1 MTGVLTGGSG
11 YQPGHSVGSVGSVG
25 SVDSSASESYAGLR
39 VDMLSVRFGGLLAVD
54 QLSLQVP
61 LGHLTGLIG
70 PNGAGKTT
78 TFNAIT
84 GLNRPS
90 EGRIRLFGHDVTH
103 VSPQGRAQRGLGR
116 TFQRM
121 ELFDSLTVQENVAL
135 GKEAGLAGSNPLRHL
150 RGRRNDARDILQAS
164 SGAMEMV
171 GITDLAAARPADLST
186 GQRRLVELARVI
198 AGDFK
203 ILLLDEPSSGLD
215 KRETERFGEILRHLV
230 EQRSVGILCVE
241 HDMALVMSVCDY
253 VYVLDFGKPIFE
265 GSTAEVAASPIVRA
279 AYLGSTE
286 VELAT
291 SLTEEMY

>member
-1 MTGVLTGGSG
+1 MTATLIGDSG
-11 YQPGHSVGSVGSVG
+11 YRPGHAATTGT
-25 SVDSSASESYAGLR
+25 DDLEAGLR
-39 VDMLSVRFGGLLAVD
+39 VDNLSVRFGGLLAVD
-54 QLSLQVP
+54 NMSLQVP

-84 GLNRPS
+84 GLNKPT
-90 EGRIRLFGHDVTH
+90 EGRIRLFAHDITH

-121 ELFDSLTVQENVAL
+121 ELFDSLTVRENVSL
-135 GKEAGLAGSNPLRHL
+135 GREAGLAGSNPLRHL
-150 RGRRNDARDILQAS
+150 RGGRTDARDIREATDE
-164 SGAMEMV
+164 AMERV
-171 GITDLAAARPADLST
+171 GIADLASARPADLST

-198 AGDFK
+198 AGNFK

-230 EQRSVGILCVE
+230 EQRGIGILCVE

-265 GSTAEVAASPIVRA
+265 GTTSEIAASPIVRA

-286 VELAT
+286 VEQAT
-291 SLTEEMY
+291 SLTEETY

>member
-1 MTGVLTGGSG
+1 VSAAHTGDGAGTS
-11 YQPGHSVGSVGSVG
+11 
-25 SVDSSASESYAGLR
+25 GLR
-39 VDMLSVRFGGLLAVD
+39 VDNLTVRFGGLVAVD
-54 QLSLQVP
+54 NMSLRAPV
-61 LGHLTGLIG
+61 GHLTGLIG

-84 GLNRPS
+84 GLNHPS
-90 EGRIRLFGHDVTH
+90 SGKVRLFDHDVTRQ
-103 VSPQGRAQRGLGR
+103 SPQARAQHGLGR

-121 ELFDSLTVQENVAL
+121 ELFDSLTVRENVAL

-150 RGRRNDARDILQAS
+150 RGSRSDARRVAEAVTHALD
-164 SGAMEMV
+164 MV
-171 GITDLAAARPADLST
+171 GIAELRDRRPADLST

-215 KRETERFGEILRHLV
+215 KRETERFGEILRVLV
-230 EQRSVGILCVE
+230 EEQGVGILCVE

-265 GSTAEVAASPIVRA
+265 GTTAEIAASPIVRA
-279 AYLGSTE
+279 AYLGSDD
-286 VELAT
+286 L
-291 SLTEEMY
+291 EEALDNDAVGVA

>member
-1 MTGVLTGGSG
+1 MTDLLDDFPTYRPEHAAGRDDLA
-11 YQPGHSVGSVGSVG
+11 
-25 SVDSSASESYAGLR
+25 DGLR
-39 VDMLSVRFGGLLAVD
+39 VDNLTVRFGGLLAVD
-54 QLSLQVP
+54 QMSLRVP

-84 GLNRPS
+84 GLNKPTS
-90 EGRIRLFGHDVTH
+90 GRIRLFGHDVTGM
-103 VSPQGRAQRGLGR
+103 SPQARSQRGLGR

-121 ELFDSLTVQENVAL
+121 ELFDSLTVRENVSL

-150 RGRRNDARDILQAS
+150 RGARTDARRIRQATADALS
-164 SGAMEMV
+164 MV
-171 GITDLAAARPADLST
+171 GIEQLADTRPADLST

-198 AGDFK
+198 AGEFK

-215 KRETERFGEILRHLV
+215 KRETERFGDILRHLV
-230 EQRSVGILCVE
+230 DQRGIGILCVE

-265 GSTAEVAASPIVRA
+265 GGTAEIANSPIVRA
-279 AYLGSTE
+279 AYLGDDE
-286 VELAT
+286 VELAVRR
-291 SLTEEMY
+291 TEETD